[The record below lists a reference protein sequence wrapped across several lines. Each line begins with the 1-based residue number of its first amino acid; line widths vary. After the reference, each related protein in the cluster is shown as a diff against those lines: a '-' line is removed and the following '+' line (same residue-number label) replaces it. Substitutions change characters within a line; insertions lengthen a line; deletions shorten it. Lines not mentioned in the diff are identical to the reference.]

1 MLDECTVGVTFK
13 DWLAS
18 LEAIMRDWDAKHGNL
33 PYTLPLTDTDNEGNV
48 LCWKDSY
55 DDGMTPEEAFASDR
69 TYWEE

>member
-1 MLDECTVGVTFK
+1 MLDECTVSVTFN

-18 LEAIMRDWDAKHGNL
+18 LEAIMRDWQAKHGNL
-33 PYTLPLTDTDNEGNV
+33 PYKLPLSDAENEGNV

>member
-1 MLDECTVGVTFK
+1 MLDECIISVTFK

-18 LEAIMRDWDAKHGNL
+18 LETVMREWDAKHGNL
-33 PYTLPLTDTDNEGNV
+33 PYTLPLTGVDNEGNV